1 MEWQEQRQKPHV
13 AIFPGF
19 GSGHHIPLLELA
31 KRLTVYHGFFVAFFT
46 AKWMDDSPHHTL
58 SSSSRGMI
66 RFIELPDVQVEGD
79 HAKMNIFVRMP
90 LLLEKAKI
98 LVQDALISF
107 SFPIRAFIISFFDAP
122 MLDFASKLEI
132 PAYIFS
138 TSGASLLCIM
148 LYLPTL
154 VHNIQI
160 SFKDVDFPI
169 EVSGLSPIPEIDL
182 PNPLLDRSDIS
193 FNWFIQHS
201 LRLQEAHG
209 ILINTC
215 QDMEP
220 EQIKALKEGK
230 VLSAAEMT
238 PSIYPVGPLIASSQ
252 SESEEKFE
260 KEGCLKWLDRQP
272 TSSVL
277 FVSFGSR
284 GTLSENQ
291 IR

>member
-1 MEWQEQRQKPHV
+1 
-13 AIFPGF
+13 
-19 GSGHHIPLLELA
+19 
-31 KRLTVYHGFFVAFFT
+31 
-46 AKWMDDSPHHTL
+46 
-58 SSSSRGMI
+58 MI

-169 EVSGLSPIPEIDL
+169 EVSGLPSILGIDFL
-182 PNPLLDRSDIS
+182 DPLLDRSDIP

-230 VLSAAEMT
+230 VL
-238 PSIYPVGPLIASSQ
+238 PVGLLIA
-252 SESEEKFE
+252 
-260 KEGCLKWLDRQP
+260 L
-272 TSSVL
+272 SVK
-277 FVSFGSR
+277 
-284 GTLSENQ
+284 
-291 IR
+291 I